1 MTQSSNL
8 NIRMDANLKREF
20 QDIVS
25 ELGLTTTVALN
36 AFVKTVVRE
45 RRIPL
50 SLDLNVPN
58 KLTLQ
63 ALEDV
68 KRNKNVHGPYD
79 SVDALME
86 ALDAED

>member
-1 MTQSSNL
+1 MTQNSNL

-68 KRNKNVHGPYD
+68 KHNKNVHGPYD

>member
-1 MTQSSNL
+1 
-8 NIRMDANLKREF
+8 MDADLKREF

-68 KRNKNVHGPYD
+68 KHNKNIQGPYD

>member
-8 NIRMDANLKREF
+8 NIRMDADLKREF

-68 KRNKNVHGPYD
+68 KHNKNIQGPYD